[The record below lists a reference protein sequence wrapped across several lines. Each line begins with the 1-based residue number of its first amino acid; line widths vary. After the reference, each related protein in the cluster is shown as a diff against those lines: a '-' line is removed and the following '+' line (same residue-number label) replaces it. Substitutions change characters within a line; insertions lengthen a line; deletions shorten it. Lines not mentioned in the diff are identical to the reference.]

1 MHSSRLNFFVRHDLP
16 RSSPISSLDRTKSLH
31 DPAPI
36 PSCYDFRTVSAL
48 YTRYS
53 TSLCWNQQ
61 LQTQFP
67 IEFNPH
73 LRQLQS
79 MMNPNSKFPKS
90 SIPRLTTDVVPANSF
105 TLSAGLVTKALTKKP
120 LGSLHPN
127 SDMLRNLSRIFTW
140 HTLPNPALC
149 RVFIDLTSGVLHFLE
164 ITLYGQL
171 PNPGQF
177 RDLGIHI
184 RPDISD
190 SAEFSH
196 DPSLSTRYLRISGR
210 DP

>member
-1 MHSSRLNFFVRHDLP
+1 MQGSKRFLRQCLRNQSSGQGKEFAG
-16 RSSPISSLDRTKSLH
+16 T
-31 DPAPI
+31 
-36 PSCYDFRTVSAL
+36 
-48 YTRYS
+48 
-53 TSLCWNQQ
+53 TSLSI
-61 LQTQFP
+61 LVSTDP
-67 IEFNPH
+67 EIRIRR
-73 LRQLQS
+73 RQ
-79 MMNPNSKFPKS
+79 
-90 SIPRLTTDVVPANSF
+90 PRLTTDVVPANSF

-164 ITLYGQL
+164 ITLYDQL

-177 RDLGIHI
+177 RDLGINI

-190 SAEFSH
+190 SAEFSTTPRCPRVALGSR
-196 DPSLSTRYLRISGR
+196 DEILKGGILLR
-210 DP
+210 PVTPL